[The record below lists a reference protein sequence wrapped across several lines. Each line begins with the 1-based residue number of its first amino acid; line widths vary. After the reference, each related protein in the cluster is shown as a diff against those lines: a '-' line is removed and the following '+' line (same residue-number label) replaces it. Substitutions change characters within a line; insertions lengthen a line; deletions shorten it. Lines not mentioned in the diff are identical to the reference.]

1 MKTDI
6 YSARPPRSQN
16 KEGIAEFVFIFLL
29 FVWNVLWLFIVGFA
43 LWVSGKEVLGSIL
56 LGPRRE
62 LIIDPASIFQYYLS
76 IWCYGS
82 IIIGVWAL
90 LTRPR

>member
-1 MKTDI
+1 MKTDF
-6 YSARPPRSQN
+6 YAARPPRARS
-16 KEGIAEFVFIFLL
+16 KEGVAEFIFIFLL
-29 FVWNVLWLFIVGFA
+29 FIWNALWLLIVGFA
-43 LWVSGKEVLGSIL
+43 LWASGKEVIGAIL

-62 LIIDPASIFQYYLS
+62 MIIDPASIFQYYLS

-82 IIIGVWAL
+82 IIIGVLAL